1 MTFLKLRP
9 VEFAA
14 ATLVS
19 IVILIVA
26 IAPALL
32 IAPGAHAASPRLHAA
47 GGAGIECQLS
57 PEWRLA

>member
-9 VEFAA
+9 IEFAA

-19 IVILIVA
+19 VVILLVA

-32 IAPGAHAASPRLHAA
+32 TAPGAHAASSRLHAA
-47 GGAGIECQLS
+47 GNPGIECPLS

>member
-19 IVILIVA
+19 IVILMIA

-32 IAPGAHAASPRLHAA
+32 LAPGTQAAASRLHAA
-47 GGAGIECQLS
+47 GNPGIEWQLS

>member
-1 MTFLKLRP
+1 MTFLKLRL

-19 IVILIVA
+19 IVILLGA

-32 IAPGAHAASPRLHAA
+32 LAPGAPAASPRLHAA
-47 GGAGIECQLS
+47 GSPGIECQLS